1 MNPLPAVPPQRPPN
15 PAFRAQDPGHPD
27 RPGPS
32 PRTPSGAA
40 PRRPGDRPDVPP
52 GPAAWTP
59 DASAPEPPAAPV
71 GGGAPVRCPGC
82 GTENAPDRTLCV
94 RCALLLDPGPAPEAR
109 PPWWRRLFRRGP
121 ARGHEAGARPRRR
134 RRGPRLGIPLALLLV
149 LAGVW
154 FALPHLSGL
163 LGLAKEETGA
173 PESMP
178 PSACH
183 ASSAAPGHAAAAAV
197 DGFNNRY
204 WAPKATGAG
213 AGEFL
218 ECTFDAPVRLRK
230 MVVFPGT
237 STRTDEYLTQARPSR
252 LIAELTAEDG
262 TKSTKTIRLADQ
274 AGQQTFDV
282 RGSQTVRIRLTVDS
296 AYGTGKGRRVAV
308 AEVEFFGHRS

>member
-1 MNPLPAVPPQRPPN
+1 M
-15 PAFRAQDPGHPD
+15 
-27 RPGPS
+27 
-32 PRTPSGAA
+32 
-40 PRRPGDRPDVPP
+40 
-52 GPAAWTP
+52 TP
-59 DASAPEPPAAPV
+59 DASAPEPPPSAPGRAA
-71 GGGAPVRCPGC
+71 APVRCPGC
-82 GTENAPDRTLCV
+82 GAENAPDRTLCV
-94 RCALLLDPGPAPEAR
+94 RCALLLDPGPPPDVR

-121 ARGHEAGARPRRR
+121 AKGHEAGSRPRRR
-134 RRGPRLGIPLALLLV
+134 RRGPRLGIPVALLLV

-183 ASSAAPGHAAAAAV
+183 GSSAASGHAAGAAF

-204 WAPKATGAG
+204 WAPKTTGDG

-218 ECTFDAPVRLRK
+218 ECTFDSPVGMRK
-230 MVVFPGT
+230 MVVFAGT
-237 STRTDEYLTQARPSR
+237 SARNDEFLTQARPSR
-252 LIAELTAEDG
+252 IIAELTAKDG
-262 TKSTKTIRLADQ
+262 TRSTRTIRLADR

-282 RGSQTVRIRLTVDS
+282 RGSRTVRVRLTVDS
-296 AYGTGKGRRVAV
+296 VYGTGKGRRVAI

>member
-1 MNPLPAVPPQRPPN
+1 M
-15 PAFRAQDPGHPD
+15 
-27 RPGPS
+27 
-32 PRTPSGAA
+32 
-40 PRRPGDRPDVPP
+40 
-52 GPAAWTP
+52 
-59 DASAPEPPAAPV
+59 
-71 GGGAPVRCPGC
+71 RCPGC
-82 GTENAPDRTLCV
+82 GAQNAPDRTLCV
-94 RCALLLDPGPAPEAR
+94 RCALLLDPGPPPVVR

-121 ARGHEAGARPRRR
+121 AKGHEAGSRPRRR
-134 RRGPRLGIPLALLLV
+134 RRGPRLGIPIALLLV

-183 ASSAAPGHAAAAAV
+183 GSSAAPGHAASAAF

-204 WAPKATGAG
+204 WAPKETGDG

-218 ECTFDAPVRLRK
+218 ECVFDAPVGMRK
-230 MVVFPGT
+230 MVVFAGT
-237 STRTDEYLTQARPSR
+237 SARNDEFLTQARPSR
-252 LIAELTAEDG
+252 IIAELTAKDG
-262 TKSTKTIRLADQ
+262 TKRTRTIRLADR

-282 RGSQTVRIRLTVDS
+282 RGSQTVRVRLTVDS
-296 AYGTGKGRRVAV
+296 AYGTGKGRRVAI

>member
-1 MNPLPAVPPQRPPN
+1 MNPLPAIPPQRPPA
-15 PAFRAQDPGHPD
+15 PAVRAQDPD
-27 RPGPS
+27 RPGP
-32 PRTPSGAA
+32 AA
-40 PRRPGDRPDVPP
+40 PRRPGDRPDAPP

-59 DASAPEPPAAPV
+59 DTSEPEPPAAPV
-71 GGGAPVRCPGC
+71 RSAAPVRCPGC
-82 GTENAPDRTLCV
+82 GADNAPDRTLCV
-94 RCALLLDPGPAPEAR
+94 RCALLLDPGPPPDAR
-109 PPWWRRLFRRGP
+109 PPWWRRLFRRDP

-134 RRGPRLGIPLALLLV
+134 RRGPRLGVPLALLLV

-183 ASSAAPGHAAAAAV
+183 ASSAAPGHPAGAAV

-204 WAPKATGAG
+204 WAPEKTGGA

-230 MVVFPGT
+230 MAVFSGT
-237 STRTDEYLTQARPSR
+237 STRADEYLTQARPAR
-252 LIAELTAEDG
+252 LVAELTARDG
-262 TKSTKTIRLADQ
+262 TRSTKTIRLTDQ

-282 RGSQTVRIRLTVDS
+282 RGSETVRIRLTVDS